1 MNQKTISPDALIC
14 MDDYADRY
22 GYRVDLAYA
31 RADNL
36 LFGEA
41 IYRKD
46 AKLWLCEDLAQ
57 IIFAAAKALR
67 KVHLRLILFDGLR
80 TIEAQE
86 KMLTTRRVREKPHWL
101 QEPRLLSPPGSGG
114 HPRAMAIDV
123 ALEDLNGNLL
133 DMGTPFDY
141 LAEDP
146 SPKKN
151 PAHRAYQ
158 GHAPHICESRKIL
171 DDALFGAAKTL
182 NLPLIGLHEEWWDY
196 RFKSE
201 YYNNFSA
208 ISEIL
213 LHPDQKLL

>member
-22 GYRVDLAYA
+22 GYHVDLAYA

-46 AKLWLCEDLAQ
+46 AKLWLHEDLAQ
-57 IIFAAAKALR
+57 IIFAAAKTLH
-67 KVHLRLILFDGLR
+67 KVHLRLILYDGLR

-86 KMLTTRRVREKPHWL
+86 KMLTTRRVRENPHWL
-101 QEPRLLSPPGSGG
+101 KEPRLLSPPGNGG
-114 HPRAMAIDV
+114 HPRAMAIDA

-141 LAEDP
+141 LAEDS
-146 SPKKN
+146 SPAQN
-151 PAHRAYQ
+151 PAHRSHA
-158 GHAPHICESRKIL
+158 GHAAHIYENRKIL
-171 DDALFGAAKTL
+171 DDALFDASKTL
-182 NLPLIGLHEEWWDY
+182 NLPLIGLQEEWWDY

-201 YYNNFSA
+201 YYNNFTA
-208 ISEIL
+208 ISETL
-213 LHPDQKLL
+213 LRPDQKLL